1 MNMKKRDLYYERI
14 PTKLLR
20 EDIRLLGTFLGRVI
34 KDQEGD
40 KFFKLVEKLRL
51 ISKNSLFDKNKGKA
65 FLKTSN
71 EIKKLNSLQ
80 TFKVTRAFSHILNL
94 MNLAESLDAS
104 RKLNEYDNPYFKN
117 KNQNLFVEDI
127 IEALIKNKKISNNK
141 IYEQAKN
148 LNIGIVLTAHPTE
161 VKRRTLIQKY
171 ANLID
176 LLEQRHLYKKYPSK
190 ITEIDRK
197 LYSEIAIIW
206 KTDELKRS
214 KPSPL
219 DEAKWGLA
227 VIEDSLWDTVPRV
240 YKRLNDIF
248 RKNLKKDL
256 PRDFNPIQFGSWMGG
271 DRDGNPNVTAEITK
285 KVILYSRWQAAKLYE
300 KELTKLIQ
308 NLSMKECSPKIRKVT
323 GKTFEPY
330 RVYLRPIRDKIRS
343 THQLIEDHLT
353 KKIPLDKNKLLQD
366 KNEILKP
373 LREVRESLNLNK
385 GQHIGNADL
394 LDLIRRVRCFGVNL
408 AKLDI
413 RQESSR
419 HDKLLKEIFKKKYEI
434 NYSNLKENNK
444 INYLNNLIKQKKYFL
459 DKLKITDKENK
470 EVWNTFKQISKEPSQ
485 CLGAYVISMT
495 SKASDILSVYF
506 LQKQAN
512 TKHFL
517 RVVPLFETLDD
528 LRNAKDIMENLFKLS
543 WYKKLINNKQEI
555 MIGYSDSSKDA
566 GKLSASWHQYK
577 LQEELR
583 DIAKKYKIDLVF
595 FHGRGGSA
603 GRGGGPIQAT
613 LKSQPSNT
621 VNGKIRITDQG
632 EVIQQK
638 YGYKPLAEYNLCS
651 YIGAVM
657 DASLNPPPKS
667 KENWRD
673 LIEKMSEISTSA
685 YRKNLNQSEDFIR
698 YFKLV
703 TPHKSLGKLA
713 IGSRPT
719 KRKNIDNIQSLRA
732 IPWVFAWTQ
741 IRLMLP
747 GWLGTTEALRYGSI
761 KKFKNTLTDM
771 EKNWPFFI
779 STMDIL
785 DMVKSKV
792 DPEISVVYENN
803 LADDS
808 LKRIG
813 KKLRFQF
820 KTLVK
825 LHNKITPKEVIK
837 ERKEFRKALFVRN
850 NYTDML
856 NILQASIMNK
866 LNNKKN
872 NKLDINFL
880 NDALMTSI
888 AGISAAMKNTG

>member
-1 MNMKKRDLYYERI
+1 
-14 PTKLLR
+14 
-20 EDIRLLGTFLGRVI
+20 
-34 KDQEGD
+34 
-40 KFFKLVEKLRL
+40 
-51 ISKNSLFDKNKGKA
+51 
-65 FLKTSN
+65 
-71 EIKKLNSLQ
+71 
-80 TFKVTRAFSHILNL
+80 

-104 RKLNEYDNPYFKN
+104 RKLNEYENPYFKN
-117 KNQNLFVEDI
+117 KNQNIFIEDI
-127 IEALIKNKKISNNK
+127 IKNLFKNKNISNNK
-141 IYEQAKN
+141 IYEQASN

-176 LLEQRHLYKKYPSK
+176 LMEQRHLYKKYPSK
-190 ITEIDRK
+190 IIEIDRK
-197 LYSEIAIIW
+197 IYTEITVIW

-227 VIEDSLWDTVPRV
+227 VIEDSLWDTIPKV

-248 RKNLKKDL
+248 RKNLGKDL
-256 PRDFNPIQFGSWMGG
+256 PRGYNPIKFGSWMGG
-271 DRDGNPNVTAEITK
+271 DRDGNPNVTADVTK
-285 KVILYSRWQAAKLYE
+285 KVILFSRWQAAKLYE
-300 KELTKLIQ
+300 KEITKLIQ
-308 NLSMKECSPKIRKVT
+308 DLSMKECSTKIRKVT
-323 GKTFEPY
+323 GNSFEPY

-343 THQLIEDHLT
+343 THQLIEQHLNNN
-353 KKIPLDKNKLLQD
+353 KLLDEKKLLQD
-366 KNEILKP
+366 KNEILQP
-373 LREVRESLNLNK
+373 LREVRESLILNR
-385 GQHIGNADL
+385 GQHIANADL

-408 AKLDI
+408 ARLDI
-413 RQESSR
+413 RQESTR
-419 HDKLLKEIFKKKYEI
+419 HEKLVSDVLNKKY
-434 NYSNLKENNK
+434 K
-444 INYLNNLIKQKKYFL
+444 INFISLSENKKINLLNLLIKQKKYFL
-459 DKLKITDKENK
+459 DKINITNK
-470 EVWNTFKQISKEPSQ
+470 DNREVWNTFRQISNEPQQ
-485 CLGAYVISMT
+485 CMGAYVISMT

-506 LQKQAN
+506 LQKQAQ
-512 TKHFL
+512 TKNLL

-528 LRNAKDIMENLFKLS
+528 LKNAKDVMNNLFKLP
-543 WYKKLINNKQEI
+543 WYRKLINNKQEV

-566 GKLSASWHQYK
+566 GKLAASWHQYK

-583 DIAKKYKIDLVF
+583 NLARKYKIDLIF

-613 LKSQPSNT
+613 LKSQPANT

-667 KENWRD
+667 KKNWRD

-698 YFKLV
+698 YFKTV
-703 TPHKSLGKLA
+703 TPHKSLGKLS

-719 KRKNIDNIQSLRA
+719 KRKNVDNIQSLRA

-747 GWLGTTEALRYGSI
+747 AWLGTTEALRYGSI
-761 KKFKNTLTDM
+761 KKFSKTLTDM
-771 EKNWPFFI
+771 EKNWPYFI

-785 DMVKSKV
+785 DMVISKV
-792 DPEISVVYENN
+792 DPEISIIYENN
-803 LADDS
+803 LADNA

-820 KTLVK
+820 DALVK
-825 LHNKITPKEVIK
+825 LHNKITPKDVVK
-837 ERKEFRKALFVRN
+837 ERKEFRKALFIRN
-850 NYTDML
+850 NYTETL
-856 NILQASIMNK
+856 NILQANIMNK
-866 LNNKKN
+866 IKNKKY
-872 NKLDINFL
+872 KKIDKKFL
-880 NDALMTSI
+880 EDALMTSI

>member
-1 MNMKKRDLYYERI
+1 MKKRDLYYERI

-34 KDQEGD
+34 RDQEGLTFY
-40 KFFKLVEKLRL
+40 KIVERLRL
-51 ISKNSLFDKNKGKA
+51 LSKNTLLDKNKSKV
-65 FLKTSN
+65 FLKVSK
-71 EIKKLNSLQ
+71 EVKKLKPKDI
-80 TFKVTRAFSHILNL
+80 FRVTRSFSHILNL

-104 RKLNEYDNPYFKN
+104 RKLNEYENPYFKN
-117 KNQNLFVEDI
+117 KNQNIFIEDI
-127 IEALIKNKKISNNK
+127 IKNLFKNRNISNNK
-141 IYEQAKN
+141 IYKQATK
-148 LNIGIVLTAHPTE
+148 LDIGIVLTAHPTE

-171 ANLID
+171 ANLIE
-176 LLEQRHLYKKYPSK
+176 LMEQRHLYKKYPSK
-190 ITEIDRK
+190 ILEIDRK
-197 LYSEIAIIW
+197 IYTEITVIW

-227 VIEDSLWDTVPRV
+227 VIEDSLWDTIPKV

-248 RKNLKKDL
+248 RKNLGKDL
-256 PRDFNPIQFGSWMGG
+256 PRGYNPIQFGSWMGG
-271 DRDGNPNVTAEITK
+271 DRDGNPNVTAEVTK
-285 KVILYSRWQAAKLYE
+285 KVILFSRWQAAKLYE

-308 NLSMKECSPKIRKVT
+308 DLSMKECSPKIKKIT
-323 GKTFEPY
+323 GNSFEPY
-330 RVYLRPIRDKIRS
+330 RVYLRPIRDKIRL
-343 THQLIEDHLT
+343 TYQLIEKHLNNN
-353 KKIPLDKNKLLQD
+353 KSLNEKKLLKD

-373 LREVRESLNLNK
+373 LREVRESLNLNR
-385 GQHIGNADL
+385 GQHIANADL
-394 LDLIRRVRCFGVNL
+394 LDLIRRVRCFGINL
-408 AKLDI
+408 ARLDI

-419 HDKLLKEIFKKKYEI
+419 HQKLISDVLNKKY
-434 NYSNLKENNK
+434 K
-444 INYLNNLIKQKKYFL
+444 INFSSLSESKKINLLNLLIKQKKYFINN
-459 DKLKITDKENK
+459 LKIKHKDNK
-470 EVWNTFKQISKEPSQ
+470 EVWNTFKQISKEPEQ
-485 CLGAYVISMT
+485 CMGAYVISMT

-506 LQKQAN
+506 LQKQAE
-512 TKHFL
+512 TKNLL

-528 LRNAKDIMENLFKLS
+528 LKNAKSVMENIFKLS
-543 WYKKLINNKQEI
+543 WYRRLINHKQEV

-583 DIAKKYKIDLVF
+583 NLAKKYKIDLVF

-613 LKSQPSNT
+613 LKSQPANT

-667 KENWRD
+667 KKNWRE
-673 LIEKMSEISTSA
+673 LIEKMSEIATSA

-698 YFKLV
+698 YFKTV

-719 KRKNIDNIQSLRA
+719 KRKNVDNIQSLRA

-747 GWLGTTEALRYGSI
+747 AWLGTTEALRYGSI
-761 KKFKNTLTDM
+761 KKFSKTLTDM
-771 EKNWPFFI
+771 EKNWPYFV

-785 DMVKSKV
+785 DMVITKV
-792 DPEISVVYENN
+792 DPEISIIYENN
-803 LADDS
+803 LADS
-808 LKRIG
+808 ALKRIG

-820 KTLVK
+820 DALVK
-825 LHNKITPKEVIK
+825 LHNKITPKEVFK
-837 ERKEFRKALFVRN
+837 ERKEFRKALFIRN
-850 NYTDML
+850 NYTETL
-856 NILQASIMNK
+856 NILQATIMNK
-866 LNNKKN
+866 INNNKYK
-872 NKLDINFL
+872 KLDKKFID
-880 NDALMTSI
+880 DALMTSI

>member
-1 MNMKKRDLYYERI
+1 MKKRDLYYERI

-20 EDIRLLGTFLGRVI
+20 EDIRFLGTFLGKVI
-34 KDQEGD
+34 KDQEGEA
-40 KFFKLVEKLRL
+40 FFKIVERLRL
-51 ISKNSLFDKNKGKA
+51 LSKNTLLDKQKSKVFLKISK
-65 FLKTSN
+65 
-71 EIKKLNSLQ
+71 EIKKLPPEL
-80 TFKVTRAFSHILNL
+80 TFKITRAFLHILNL

-104 RKLNEYDNPYFKN
+104 RKLNEHNNPYFKN
-117 KNQNLFVEDI
+117 KNQNLFIEDI
-127 IEALIKNKKISNNK
+127 IEGLFKNKSISNSK

-148 LNIGIVLTAHPTE
+148 LDIGIVLTAHPTE

-171 ANLID
+171 ANLIN
-176 LLEQRHLYKKYPSK
+176 LMEQRHLYKKYPSK
-190 ITEIDRK
+190 VVEIDRK
-197 LYSEIAIIW
+197 LYTEITIIW

-219 DEAKWGLA
+219 DEARWGLA
-227 VIEDSLWDTVPRV
+227 VIEDSLWDTIPKV

-248 RKNLKKDL
+248 RKNLNKDL
-256 PRDFNPIQFGSWMGG
+256 PRGFNPIQFGSWMGG
-271 DRDGNPNVTAEITK
+271 DRDGNPNVTAQVTK
-285 KVILYSRWQAAKLYE
+285 KVILFSRWQAAKLYE

-308 NLSMKECSPKIRKVT
+308 DLSMKECSPKIKKIT

-343 THQLIEDHLT
+343 TYKIIENHLNNHE
-353 KKIPLDKNKLLQD
+353 PLKEDELLQD

-373 LREVRESLNLNK
+373 LRDIRESLNSNNS
-385 GQHIGNADL
+385 QHIANSDL
-394 LDLIRRVRCFGVNL
+394 LDLIRRVRCFGINL
-408 AKLDI
+408 ARLDI

-419 HDKLLKEIFKKKYEI
+419 HEQLLNEILKKKSKI
-434 NYSNLKENNK
+434 NYSNLNEQKK
-444 INYLNNLIKQKKYFL
+444 ISLLNNLIKQKKYFL
-459 DKLKITDKENK
+459 DKLNIINKENK
-470 EVWNTFKQISKEPSQ
+470 EVWDTFKQISKEPAQ

-506 LQKQAN
+506 LQKQAQ
-512 TKHFL
+512 TKELL

-528 LRNAKDIMENLFKLS
+528 LKNAKDVMENLFKLS
-543 WYKKLINNKQEI
+543 WYRKLIKNQQEV

-583 DIAKKYKIDLVF
+583 DLAKKYKIDLVF

-657 DASLNPPPKS
+657 DASLNPPPRS
-667 KENWRD
+667 KKNWRN

-698 YFKLV
+698 YFKTV

-719 KRKNIDNIQSLRA
+719 KRKNVDNIQSLRA

-747 GWLGTTEALRYGSI
+747 AWLGTTEALRYGSI
-761 KKFKNTLTDM
+761 KKYSKTLTDM
-771 EKNWPFFI
+771 EKNWPYFV

-785 DMVKSKV
+785 DMVISKV
-792 DPEISVVYENN
+792 DPEISIIYENN
-803 LADDS
+803 LADDA

-820 KTLVK
+820 DALVK

-837 ERKEFRKALFVRN
+837 ERKEFRKALFIRN
-850 NYTDML
+850 NYTEML
-856 NILQASIMNK
+856 NILQANIMNK
-866 LNNKKN
+866 INNRKYKKQD
-872 NKLDINFL
+872 KKFL

>member
-1 MNMKKRDLYYERI
+1 MKKRDLYYERI

-34 KDQEGD
+34 RDQEGLAFY
-40 KFFKLVEKLRL
+40 KIVERLRL
-51 ISKNSLFDKNKGKA
+51 LSKNTLLDKNKSKV
-65 FLKTSN
+65 FLKVSK
-71 EIKKLNSLQ
+71 EVKKLKPKDI
-80 TFKVTRAFSHILNL
+80 FRVTRSFSHILNL

-104 RKLNEYDNPYFKN
+104 RKLNEYENPYFKN
-117 KNQNLFVEDI
+117 KNQNIFIEDI
-127 IEALIKNKKISNNK
+127 IKNLFKNRNISNNK
-141 IYEQAKN
+141 IYKQATK
-148 LNIGIVLTAHPTE
+148 LDIGIVLTAHPTE

-171 ANLID
+171 ANLIE
-176 LLEQRHLYKKYPSK
+176 LMEQRHLYKKYPSK
-190 ITEIDRK
+190 ILEIDRK
-197 LYSEIAIIW
+197 IYTEITVIW

-227 VIEDSLWDTVPRV
+227 VIEDSLWDTIPKV

-248 RKNLKKDL
+248 RKNLGKDL
-256 PRDFNPIQFGSWMGG
+256 PRGYNPIQFGSWMGG
-271 DRDGNPNVTAEITK
+271 DRDGNPNVTADITK
-285 KVILYSRWQAAKLYE
+285 KVILFSRWQAAKLYE

-308 NLSMKECSPKIRKVT
+308 DLSMKECSPKIKKIA
-323 GKTFEPY
+323 GNSFEPY
-330 RVYLRPIRDKIRS
+330 RVYLRPIRDKIRL
-343 THQLIEDHLT
+343 TYQLIEKHLNNN
-353 KKIPLDKNKLLQD
+353 KSLNEKKLLKD

-373 LREVRESLNLNK
+373 LREVRESLNLNR
-385 GQHIGNADL
+385 GQHIANADL
-394 LDLIRRVRCFGVNL
+394 LDLIRRVRCFGINL
-408 AKLDI
+408 ARLDI

-419 HDKLLKEIFKKKYEI
+419 HQKLISDVLNKKY
-434 NYSNLKENNK
+434 K
-444 INYLNNLIKQKKYFL
+444 INFSSLSESKKINLLNSLIKQKKYFINN
-459 DKLKITDKENK
+459 LKIKHKDNK
-470 EVWNTFKQISKEPSQ
+470 EVWNTFKQISKEPEQ
-485 CLGAYVISMT
+485 CMGAYVISMT

-506 LQKQAN
+506 LQKQAE
-512 TKHFL
+512 TKNLL

-528 LRNAKDIMENLFKLS
+528 LKNAKSVMENIFKLS
-543 WYKKLINNKQEI
+543 WYRRLINHKQEV

-583 DIAKKYKIDLVF
+583 NLAKKYKIDLVF

-613 LKSQPSNT
+613 LKSQPANT

-667 KENWRD
+667 KKNWRE
-673 LIEKMSEISTSA
+673 LIEKMSEIATSA

-698 YFKLV
+698 YFKTV

-719 KRKNIDNIQSLRA
+719 KRKNVDNIQSLRA

-747 GWLGTTEALRYGSI
+747 AWLGTTEALRYGSI
-761 KKFKNTLTDM
+761 KKFSKTLTDM
-771 EKNWPFFI
+771 EKNWPYFV

-785 DMVKSKV
+785 DMVITKV
-792 DPEISVVYENN
+792 DPEISIIYENN
-803 LADDS
+803 LADS
-808 LKRIG
+808 ALKRIG

-820 KTLVK
+820 DALVK
-825 LHNKITPKEVIK
+825 LHNKITPKEIFK
-837 ERKEFRKALFVRN
+837 ERKEFRKALFIRN
-850 NYTDML
+850 NYTETL
-856 NILQASIMNK
+856 NILQATIMNK
-866 LNNKKN
+866 INNNKYK
-872 NKLDINFL
+872 KLDKKFID
-880 NDALMTSI
+880 DALMTSI

>member
-1 MNMKKRDLYYERI
+1 MKKRDLYYERI

-34 KDQEGD
+34 RDQEGLTFY
-40 KFFKLVEKLRL
+40 KIVERLRL
-51 ISKNSLFDKNKGKA
+51 LSKNTLLDKNKSKV
-65 FLKTSN
+65 FLKVSK
-71 EIKKLNSLQ
+71 EVKKLKPKDIFRL
-80 TFKVTRAFSHILNL
+80 TRSFSHILNL

-104 RKLNEYDNPYFKN
+104 RKLNEYENPYFKN
-117 KNQNLFVEDI
+117 KNQNIFIEDI
-127 IEALIKNKKISNNK
+127 IKNLFKNRNISNNK
-141 IYEQAKN
+141 IYKQATK
-148 LNIGIVLTAHPTE
+148 LDIGIVLTAHPTE

-171 ANLID
+171 ANLIE
-176 LLEQRHLYKKYPSK
+176 LMEQRHLYKKYPSK
-190 ITEIDRK
+190 ILEIDRK
-197 LYSEIAIIW
+197 IYTEITVIW

-227 VIEDSLWDTVPRV
+227 VIEDSLWDTIPKV

-248 RKNLKKDL
+248 RKNLGKDL
-256 PRDFNPIQFGSWMGG
+256 PRGYNPIQFGSWMGG
-271 DRDGNPNVTAEITK
+271 DRDGNPNVTAEVTK
-285 KVILYSRWQAAKLYE
+285 KVILFSRWQAAKLYE

-308 NLSMKECSPKIRKVT
+308 DLSMKECSPKIKKIA
-323 GKTFEPY
+323 GNSFEPY
-330 RVYLRPIRDKIRS
+330 RVYLRPIRDKIRL
-343 THQLIEDHLT
+343 TYQLIEKHLNNN
-353 KKIPLDKNKLLQD
+353 KSLNEKKLLKD

-373 LREVRESLNLNK
+373 LREVRESLNLNR
-385 GQHIGNADL
+385 GQHIANADL
-394 LDLIRRVRCFGVNL
+394 LDLIRRVRCFGINL
-408 AKLDI
+408 ARLDI

-419 HDKLLKEIFKKKYEI
+419 HQKLISDVLNKKY
-434 NYSNLKENNK
+434 K
-444 INYLNNLIKQKKYFL
+444 INFSSLSESKKINLLNSLIKQKKYFINN
-459 DKLKITDKENK
+459 LKIKHKDNK
-470 EVWNTFKQISKEPSQ
+470 EVWNTFKQISKEPEQ
-485 CLGAYVISMT
+485 CMGAYVISMT

-506 LQKQAN
+506 LQKQAE
-512 TKHFL
+512 TKNLL

-528 LRNAKDIMENLFKLS
+528 LKNAKSVMENIFKLS
-543 WYKKLINNKQEI
+543 WYRRLINHKQEV

-583 DIAKKYKIDLVF
+583 NLAKKYKIDLVF

-613 LKSQPSNT
+613 LKSQPANT

-667 KENWRD
+667 KKNWRE
-673 LIEKMSEISTSA
+673 LIEKMSEIATSA

-698 YFKLV
+698 YFKTV

-713 IGSRPT
+713 IGSRPS
-719 KRKNIDNIQSLRA
+719 KRKNVDNIQSLRA

-747 GWLGTTEALRYGSI
+747 AWLGTTEALRYGSI
-761 KKFKNTLTDM
+761 KKFSKTLTDM
-771 EKNWPFFI
+771 EKNWPYFV

-785 DMVKSKV
+785 DMVITKV
-792 DPEISVVYENN
+792 DPEISIIYENN
-803 LADDS
+803 LADS
-808 LKRIG
+808 ALKRIG

-820 KTLVK
+820 DALVK
-825 LHNKITPKEVIK
+825 LHNKITPKEVFK
-837 ERKEFRKALFVRN
+837 ERKEFRKALFIRN
-850 NYTDML
+850 NYTETL
-856 NILQASIMNK
+856 NILQATIMNK
-866 LNNKKN
+866 INNNKYK
-872 NKLDINFL
+872 KLDKKFID
-880 NDALMTSI
+880 DALMTSI

>member
-1 MNMKKRDLYYERI
+1 MKKRDLYYERI

-34 KDQEGD
+34 RDQEGLTFY
-40 KFFKLVEKLRL
+40 KIVERLRL
-51 ISKNSLFDKNKGKA
+51 LSKNTLLDKNKSKV
-65 FLKTSN
+65 FLKVSK
-71 EIKKLNSLQ
+71 EVKKLKPKDI
-80 TFKVTRAFSHILNL
+80 FRVTRSFSHILNL

-104 RKLNEYDNPYFKN
+104 RKLNEYENPYFKN
-117 KNQNLFVEDI
+117 KNQNIFIEDI
-127 IEALIKNKKISNNK
+127 IKNLFKNRNISNNK
-141 IYEQAKN
+141 IYKQATK
-148 LNIGIVLTAHPTE
+148 LDIGIVLTAHPTE

-171 ANLID
+171 ANLIE
-176 LLEQRHLYKKYPSK
+176 LMEQRHLYKKYPSK
-190 ITEIDRK
+190 ILEIDRK
-197 LYSEIAIIW
+197 IYTEITVIW

-227 VIEDSLWDTVPRV
+227 VIEDSLWDTIPKV

-248 RKNLKKDL
+248 RKNLGKDL
-256 PRDFNPIQFGSWMGG
+256 PRGYNPIQFGSWMGG
-271 DRDGNPNVTAEITK
+271 DRDGNPNVTADVTK
-285 KVILYSRWQAAKLYE
+285 KVILFSRWQAAKLYE

-308 NLSMKECSPKIRKVT
+308 DLSMKECSPKIKKIA
-323 GKTFEPY
+323 GNSFEPY
-330 RVYLRPIRDKIRS
+330 RVYLRPIRDKIRL
-343 THQLIEDHLT
+343 TYQLIEKHLNNN
-353 KKIPLDKNKLLQD
+353 KSLNEKKLLKD

-373 LREVRESLNLNK
+373 LREVRESLNLNR
-385 GQHIGNADL
+385 GQHIANADL
-394 LDLIRRVRCFGVNL
+394 LDLIRRVRCFGINL
-408 AKLDI
+408 ARLDI

-419 HDKLLKEIFKKKYEI
+419 HQKLIADVLNKKY
-434 NYSNLKENNK
+434 K
-444 INYLNNLIKQKKYFL
+444 INFSSLSESKKINLLNLLIKQKKYFINN
-459 DKLKITDKENK
+459 LKIKHKDNK
-470 EVWNTFKQISKEPSQ
+470 EVWNTFKQISKEPEQ
-485 CLGAYVISMT
+485 CMGAYVISMT

-506 LQKQAN
+506 LQKQAE
-512 TKHFL
+512 TKNLL

-528 LRNAKDIMENLFKLS
+528 LKNAKSVMENIFKLS
-543 WYKKLINNKQEI
+543 WYRRLINHKQEV

-583 DIAKKYKIDLVF
+583 NLAKKYKIDLVF

-613 LKSQPSNT
+613 LKSQPANT

-667 KENWRD
+667 KKNWRE
-673 LIEKMSEISTSA
+673 LIEKMSEIATSS

-698 YFKLV
+698 YFKTV

-713 IGSRPT
+713 IGSRPS
-719 KRKNIDNIQSLRA
+719 KRKNVDNIQSLRA

-747 GWLGTTEALRYGSI
+747 AWLGTTEALRYGSI
-761 KKFKNTLTDM
+761 KKFSKTLTDM
-771 EKNWPFFI
+771 EKNWPYFV

-785 DMVKSKV
+785 DMVITKV
-792 DPEISVVYENN
+792 DPEISIIYENN
-803 LADDS
+803 LADS
-808 LKRIG
+808 ALKRIG

-820 KTLVK
+820 DALVK
-825 LHNKITPKEVIK
+825 LHNKITPKEVFK
-837 ERKEFRKALFVRN
+837 ERKEFRKALFIRN
-850 NYTDML
+850 NYTETL
-856 NILQASIMNK
+856 NILQATIMNK
-866 LNNKKN
+866 INNNKYK
-872 NKLDINFL
+872 KLDKKFL
-880 NDALMTSI
+880 DDALMTSI

>member
-1 MNMKKRDLYYERI
+1 MKKRDLYYERI

-34 KDQEGD
+34 RDQEGLTFY
-40 KFFKLVEKLRL
+40 KIVERLRL
-51 ISKNSLFDKNKGKA
+51 LSKNTLLDKNKSKV
-65 FLKTSN
+65 FLKVSK
-71 EIKKLNSLQ
+71 EVKKLKPKDI
-80 TFKVTRAFSHILNL
+80 FRVTRSFSHILNL

-104 RKLNEYDNPYFKN
+104 RKLNEYENPYFKN
-117 KNQNLFVEDI
+117 KNQNIFIEDI
-127 IEALIKNKKISNNK
+127 IKNLFKDRNISNKKI
-141 IYEQAKN
+141 YEKATK
-148 LNIGIVLTAHPTE
+148 LDIGIVLTAHPTE

-171 ANLID
+171 ANLIE
-176 LLEQRHLYKKYPSK
+176 LMEQRHLYKKYPSK
-190 ITEIDRK
+190 ILEIDRK
-197 LYSEIAIIW
+197 IYTEITVIW

-227 VIEDSLWDTVPRV
+227 VIEDSLWDTIPKV

-248 RKNLKKDL
+248 RKNLGKDL
-256 PRDFNPIQFGSWMGG
+256 PRGYSPIQFGSWMGG
-271 DRDGNPNVTAEITK
+271 DRDGNPNVTADITK
-285 KVILYSRWQAAKLYE
+285 KVILFSRWQAAKLYE

-308 NLSMKECSPKIRKVT
+308 DLSMKECSPKIKKIT
-323 GKTFEPY
+323 GNSFEPY
-330 RVYLRPIRDKIRS
+330 RVYLRPIRDKIRL
-343 THQLIEDHLT
+343 TYQLIEKHLNNN
-353 KKIPLDKNKLLQD
+353 KSLNEKKLLTD

-373 LREVRESLNLNK
+373 LREVRESLNLNR
-385 GQHIGNADL
+385 GQHIANADL
-394 LDLIRRVRCFGVNL
+394 LDLIRRVRCFGINL
-408 AKLDI
+408 ARLDI
-413 RQESSR
+413 RQESTR
-419 HDKLLKEIFKKKYEI
+419 HQKLIADVLDKKY
-434 NYSNLKENNK
+434 K
-444 INYLNNLIKQKKYFL
+444 INFSSLSESKKINLLNLLIKQKKFFI
-459 DKLKITDKENK
+459 DNLKIKHKDNK
-470 EVWNTFKQISKEPSQ
+470 EVWNTFKQISKEPEQ
-485 CLGAYVISMT
+485 CMGAYVISMT

-506 LQKQAN
+506 LQKQAE
-512 TKHFL
+512 TKNLL

-528 LRNAKDIMENLFKLS
+528 LKNAKSVMENIFKLS
-543 WYKKLINNKQEI
+543 WYRKLINHKQEV

-583 DIAKKYKIDLVF
+583 NLAKKYKIDLVF

-613 LKSQPSNT
+613 LKSQPANT

-667 KENWRD
+667 KKNWRE
-673 LIEKMSEISTSA
+673 LIEKMSEIATSA

-698 YFKLV
+698 YFKTV

-719 KRKNIDNIQSLRA
+719 KRKNVDNIQSLRA

-747 GWLGTTEALRYGSI
+747 AWLGTTEALRYGSI
-761 KKFKNTLTDM
+761 KKFSKTLTDM
-771 EKNWPFFI
+771 EKNWPYFV

-785 DMVKSKV
+785 DMVITKV
-792 DPEISVVYENN
+792 DPEISIIYENN
-803 LADDS
+803 LADS
-808 LKRIG
+808 ALKRIG

-820 KTLVK
+820 DALVK
-825 LHNKITPKEVIK
+825 LHNKITPKEVFK
-837 ERKEFRKALFVRN
+837 ERKEFRKALFIRN
-850 NYTDML
+850 NYTETL
-856 NILQASIMNK
+856 NILQANIMNK
-866 LNNKKN
+866 INNNKYK
-872 NKLDINFL
+872 KLDKKFL
-880 NDALMTSI
+880 DDALMTSI

>member
-1 MNMKKRDLYYERI
+1 MKKRDLYYERI

-20 EDIRLLGTFLGRVI
+20 EDIRFLGTFLGKVI
-34 KDQEGD
+34 KDQEGEA
-40 KFFKLVEKLRL
+40 FFKIVERLRL
-51 ISKNSLFDKNKGKA
+51 LSKNTLLDKQKSKVFLKISK
-65 FLKTSN
+65 
-71 EIKKLNSLQ
+71 EIKKLPPEL
-80 TFKVTRAFSHILNL
+80 TFKITRAFLHILNL

-104 RKLNEYDNPYFKN
+104 RKLNEHNNPYFKN
-117 KNQNLFVEDI
+117 KNQNLFIEDI
-127 IEALIKNKKISNNK
+127 IEGLFKNKSISNSK

-171 ANLID
+171 ANLIN
-176 LLEQRHLYKKYPSK
+176 LMEQRHLYKKYPSK
-190 ITEIDRK
+190 VVEIDRK
-197 LYSEIAIIW
+197 LYTEITIIW

-219 DEAKWGLA
+219 DEARWGLA
-227 VIEDSLWDTVPRV
+227 VIEDSLWDTIPKV

-248 RKNLKKDL
+248 RKNLNKDL
-256 PRDFNPIQFGSWMGG
+256 PRGFNPIQFGSWMGG
-271 DRDGNPNVTAEITK
+271 DRDGNPNVTAQVTK
-285 KVILYSRWQAAKLYE
+285 KVILFSRWQAAKLYE

-308 NLSMKECSPKIRKVT
+308 DLSMKECSPKIKKIT

-343 THQLIEDHLT
+343 TYKIIENHLNNHE
-353 KKIPLDKNKLLQD
+353 PLKEDELLQD

-373 LREVRESLNLNK
+373 LRDIRESLNSNNS
-385 GQHIGNADL
+385 QHIANSDL
-394 LDLIRRVRCFGVNL
+394 LDLIRRVRCFGINL
-408 AKLDI
+408 ARLDI

-419 HDKLLKEIFKKKYEI
+419 HEQLLNEILKKKSKI
-434 NYSNLKENNK
+434 NYSNLNEQKK
-444 INYLNNLIKQKKYFL
+444 ISLLNNLIKQKKYFL
-459 DKLKITDKENK
+459 DKLNIINKENK
-470 EVWNTFKQISKEPSQ
+470 EVWDTFKQISNEPAQ

-495 SKASDILSVYF
+495 SKASDILTVYF
-506 LQKQAN
+506 LQKQAQ
-512 TKHFL
+512 TKELL

-528 LRNAKDIMENLFKLS
+528 LKNAKDVMENLFKLS
-543 WYKKLINNKQEI
+543 WYRKLIKNQQEV

-583 DIAKKYKIDLVF
+583 DLAKKYKIDLVF

-657 DASLNPPPKS
+657 DASLNPPPRS
-667 KENWRD
+667 KKNWRN

-698 YFKLV
+698 YFKTV

-719 KRKNIDNIQSLRA
+719 KRKNVDNIQSLRA

-747 GWLGTTEALRYGSI
+747 AWLGTTEALRYGSI
-761 KKFKNTLTDM
+761 KKYSKTLTDM
-771 EKNWPFFI
+771 EKNWPYFV

-785 DMVKSKV
+785 DMVISKV
-792 DPEISVVYENN
+792 DPEISIIYENN
-803 LADDS
+803 LADDA

-820 KTLVK
+820 DALVK

-837 ERKEFRKALFVRN
+837 ERKEFRKALFIRN
-850 NYTDML
+850 NYTEML
-856 NILQASIMNK
+856 NILQANIMNK
-866 LNNKKN
+866 INNRKYKKQD
-872 NKLDINFL
+872 KKFL

>member
-1 MNMKKRDLYYERI
+1 MKKRDLYYERI

-34 KDQEGD
+34 RDQEGLTFY
-40 KFFKLVEKLRL
+40 KIVERLRL
-51 ISKNSLFDKNKGKA
+51 LSKNTLLDKNKSKV
-65 FLKTSN
+65 FLKVSK
-71 EIKKLNSLQ
+71 EVKKLKPKDI
-80 TFKVTRAFSHILNL
+80 FRVTRSFSHILNL

-104 RKLNEYDNPYFKN
+104 RKLNEYENPYFKN
-117 KNQNLFVEDI
+117 KNQNIFIEDI
-127 IEALIKNKKISNNK
+127 IKNLFKNRNISNNK
-141 IYEQAKN
+141 IYKQATK
-148 LNIGIVLTAHPTE
+148 LDIGIVLTAHPTE

-171 ANLID
+171 ANLIE
-176 LLEQRHLYKKYPSK
+176 LMEQRHLYKKYPSK
-190 ITEIDRK
+190 ILEIDRK
-197 LYSEIAIIW
+197 IYTEITVIW

-227 VIEDSLWDTVPRV
+227 VIEDSLWDTIPKV

-248 RKNLKKDL
+248 RKNLGKDL
-256 PRDFNPIQFGSWMGG
+256 PRGYNPIQFGSWMGG
-271 DRDGNPNVTAEITK
+271 DRDGNPNVTADVTK
-285 KVILYSRWQAAKLYE
+285 KVILFSRWQAAKLYE

-308 NLSMKECSPKIRKVT
+308 DLSMKECSPRIKKIA
-323 GKTFEPY
+323 GNSFEPY
-330 RVYLRPIRDKIRS
+330 RVYLRPIRDKIRL
-343 THQLIEDHLT
+343 TYQLIEKHLNNN
-353 KKIPLDKNKLLQD
+353 KSLNEKKLLTD

-373 LREVRESLNLNK
+373 LREVRESLNLNR
-385 GQHIGNADL
+385 GQHIANADL
-394 LDLIRRVRCFGVNL
+394 LDLIRRVRCFGINL
-408 AKLDI
+408 ARLDI

-419 HDKLLKEIFKKKYEI
+419 HQKLIADVLNKKY
-434 NYSNLKENNK
+434 K
-444 INYLNNLIKQKKYFL
+444 INFSSLSESKKINLLNLLIKQKKYFINN
-459 DKLKITDKENK
+459 LKIKHKDNK
-470 EVWNTFKQISKEPSQ
+470 EVWNTFKQISKEPDQ
-485 CLGAYVISMT
+485 CMGAYVISMT

-506 LQKQAN
+506 LQKQAE
-512 TKHFL
+512 TKNLL

-528 LRNAKDIMENLFKLS
+528 LKNAKSVMENIFKLS
-543 WYKKLINNKQEI
+543 WYRRLINHKQEV

-583 DIAKKYKIDLVF
+583 NLAKKYKIDLVF

-613 LKSQPSNT
+613 LKSQPANT

-667 KENWRD
+667 KKNWRV
-673 LIEKMSEISTSA
+673 LIEKMSEIATSS

-698 YFKLV
+698 YFKTV

-713 IGSRPT
+713 IGSRPA
-719 KRKNIDNIQSLRA
+719 KRKNVDNIQSLRA

-747 GWLGTTEALRYGSI
+747 AWLGTTEALRYGSI
-761 KKFKNTLTDM
+761 KKFSKTLTDM
-771 EKNWPFFI
+771 EKNWPYFV

-785 DMVKSKV
+785 DMVITKV
-792 DPEISVVYENN
+792 DPEISIIYENN
-803 LADDS
+803 LADS
-808 LKRIG
+808 ALKRIG

-820 KTLVK
+820 DALVK
-825 LHNKITPKEVIK
+825 LHNKITPKEVFK
-837 ERKEFRKALFVRN
+837 ERKEFRKALFIRN
-850 NYTDML
+850 NYTETL
-856 NILQASIMNK
+856 NILQATIMNK
-866 LNNKKN
+866 INNNKYK
-872 NKLDINFL
+872 KLDKKFID
-880 NDALMTSI
+880 DALMTSI

>member
-1 MNMKKRDLYYERI
+1 MKKRDLYYERI

-20 EDIRLLGTFLGRVI
+20 EDIRFLGTFLGKVI
-34 KDQEGD
+34 KDQEGEA
-40 KFFKLVEKLRL
+40 FFKIVERLRL
-51 ISKNSLFDKNKGKA
+51 LSKNTLLDKQKSKVFLKISK
-65 FLKTSN
+65 
-71 EIKKLNSLQ
+71 EIKKLPPEL
-80 TFKVTRAFSHILNL
+80 TFKITRAFLHILNL

-104 RKLNEYDNPYFKN
+104 RKLNEHNNPYFKN
-117 KNQNLFVEDI
+117 KNQNLFIEDI
-127 IEALIKNKKISNNK
+127 IEGLFKNKSISNSK

-148 LNIGIVLTAHPTE
+148 LDIGIVLTAHPTE

-176 LLEQRHLYKKYPSK
+176 LMEQRHLYKKYPSK
-190 ITEIDRK
+190 VVEIDRK
-197 LYSEIAIIW
+197 LYTEITIIW

-219 DEAKWGLA
+219 DEARWGLA
-227 VIEDSLWDTVPRV
+227 VIEDSLWDTIPKV

-248 RKNLKKDL
+248 RKNLNKDL
-256 PRDFNPIQFGSWMGG
+256 PRGFNPIQFGSWMGG
-271 DRDGNPNVTAEITK
+271 DRDGNPNVTAQVTK
-285 KVILYSRWQAAKLYE
+285 KVILFSRWQAAKLYE

-308 NLSMKECSPKIRKVT
+308 DLSMKECSPKIKKIT

-343 THQLIEDHLT
+343 TYKIIENHLNNHE
-353 KKIPLDKNKLLQD
+353 PLKEDELLQD

-373 LREVRESLNLNK
+373 LRDIRESLNSNNS
-385 GQHIGNADL
+385 QHIANSDL
-394 LDLIRRVRCFGVNL
+394 LDLIRRVRCFGINL
-408 AKLDI
+408 ARLDI

-419 HDKLLKEIFKKKYEI
+419 HEQLLNEILKKKSKI
-434 NYSNLKENNK
+434 NYSNLNEQKK
-444 INYLNNLIKQKKYFL
+444 ISLLNNLIKQKKYFL
-459 DKLKITDKENK
+459 DKLNIINKENK
-470 EVWNTFKQISKEPSQ
+470 EVWDTFKQISKVPAQ

-495 SKASDILSVYF
+495 SKASDILAVYF
-506 LQKQAN
+506 LQKQAQ
-512 TKHFL
+512 TKELL

-528 LRNAKDIMENLFKLS
+528 LKNAKDVMENLFKLS
-543 WYKKLINNKQEI
+543 WYRKLIKNQQEV

-583 DIAKKYKIDLVF
+583 DLAKKYKIDLVF

-657 DASLNPPPKS
+657 DASLNPPPRS
-667 KENWRD
+667 KKNWRN

-698 YFKLV
+698 YFKTV

-719 KRKNIDNIQSLRA
+719 KRKNVDNIQSLRA

-747 GWLGTTEALRYGSI
+747 AWLGTTEALRYGSI
-761 KKFKNTLTDM
+761 KKYSKTLNDM
-771 EKNWPFFI
+771 EKNWPYFV

-785 DMVKSKV
+785 DMVISKV
-792 DPEISVVYENN
+792 DPEISIIYENN
-803 LADDS
+803 LADDA

-820 KTLVK
+820 DALVK

-837 ERKEFRKALFVRN
+837 ERKEFRKALFIRN
-850 NYTDML
+850 NYTEML
-856 NILQASIMNK
+856 NILQANIMNK
-866 LNNKKN
+866 INNRKYKKQD
-872 NKLDINFL
+872 KKFL

>member
-1 MNMKKRDLYYERI
+1 MKKRDLYYERI

-34 KDQEGD
+34 RDQEGLTFY
-40 KFFKLVEKLRL
+40 KIVERLRL
-51 ISKNSLFDKNKGKA
+51 LSKNTLLDKNKSKV
-65 FLKTSN
+65 FLKVSK
-71 EIKKLNSLQ
+71 EVKKLKPKDI
-80 TFKVTRAFSHILNL
+80 FRVTRSFSHILNL

-104 RKLNEYDNPYFKN
+104 RKLNEYENPYFKN
-117 KNQNLFVEDI
+117 KNQNIFIEDI
-127 IEALIKNKKISNNK
+127 IKNLFKDRNISNKK
-141 IYEQAKN
+141 IYEQATK
-148 LNIGIVLTAHPTE
+148 LDIGIVLTAHPTE

-171 ANLID
+171 ANLIE
-176 LLEQRHLYKKYPSK
+176 LMEQRHLYKKYPSK
-190 ITEIDRK
+190 ILEIDRK
-197 LYSEIAIIW
+197 IYTEITVIW

-227 VIEDSLWDTVPRV
+227 VIEDSLWDTIPKV

-248 RKNLKKDL
+248 RKNLGKDL
-256 PRDFNPIQFGSWMGG
+256 PRGYNPIQFGSWMGG
-271 DRDGNPNVTAEITK
+271 DRDGNPNVTADVTK
-285 KVILYSRWQAAKLYE
+285 KVILFSRWQAAKLYE

-308 NLSMKECSPKIRKVT
+308 DLSMKECSPKIKKIT
-323 GKTFEPY
+323 GNSFEPY
-330 RVYLRPIRDKIRS
+330 RVYLRPIRDKIRL
-343 THQLIEDHLT
+343 TYQLIEKHLNNN
-353 KKIPLDKNKLLQD
+353 KSLNEKKLLKD

-373 LREVRESLNLNK
+373 LREVRESLNLNR
-385 GQHIGNADL
+385 GQHIANADL
-394 LDLIRRVRCFGVNL
+394 LDLIRRVRCFGINL
-408 AKLDI
+408 ARLDI
-413 RQESSR
+413 RQESTR
-419 HDKLLKEIFKKKYEI
+419 HQKLIADVLDKKY
-434 NYSNLKENNK
+434 K
-444 INYLNNLIKQKKYFL
+444 INFSSLSESKKINLLNLLIKQKKYFINN
-459 DKLKITDKENK
+459 LKIKHKDNK
-470 EVWNTFKQISKEPSQ
+470 EVWNTFKQISKEPEQ
-485 CLGAYVISMT
+485 CMGAYVISMT

-506 LQKQAN
+506 LQKQAE
-512 TKHFL
+512 TKNLL

-528 LRNAKDIMENLFKLS
+528 LKNAKSVMENIFKLS
-543 WYKKLINNKQEI
+543 WYRRLINHKQEV

-583 DIAKKYKIDLVF
+583 NLAKKYKIDLVF

-613 LKSQPSNT
+613 LKSQPANT

-667 KENWRD
+667 KKNWRE
-673 LIEKMSEISTSA
+673 LIEKMSEIATSA

-698 YFKLV
+698 YFKTV

-719 KRKNIDNIQSLRA
+719 KRKNVDNIQSLRA

-747 GWLGTTEALRYGSI
+747 AWLGTTEALRYGSI
-761 KKFKNTLTDM
+761 KKFSKTLTDM
-771 EKNWPFFI
+771 EKNWPYFV

-785 DMVKSKV
+785 DMVITKV
-792 DPEISVVYENN
+792 DPEISIIYENN
-803 LADDS
+803 LADS
-808 LKRIG
+808 ALKRIG

-820 KTLVK
+820 DALVK
-825 LHNKITPKEVIK
+825 LHNKITPKEVFK
-837 ERKEFRKALFVRN
+837 ERKEFRKALFIRN
-850 NYTDML
+850 NYTETL
-856 NILQASIMNK
+856 NILQANIMNK
-866 LNNKKN
+866 INNNKYK
-872 NKLDINFL
+872 KLDKKFL
-880 NDALMTSI
+880 DDALMTSI

>member
-1 MNMKKRDLYYERI
+1 MKKRDLYYERI

-34 KDQEGD
+34 KDQEGIAFY
-40 KFFKLVEKLRL
+40 KIVERLRL
-51 ISKNSLFDKNKGKA
+51 LSKNTLLDKNKSKI
-65 FLKTSN
+65 FSKISK
-71 EIKKLNSLQ
+71 EIKKLPPKQ
-80 TFKVTRAFSHILNL
+80 TFKITRAFSHILNL

-104 RKLNEYDNPYFKN
+104 RKLNEYDNPFFKDKKQNIFIEDIINGLFKN
-117 KNQNLFVEDI
+117 KS
-127 IEALIKNKKISNNK
+127 ISNNK

-148 LNIGIVLTAHPTE
+148 LDIGIVLTAHPTE

-176 LLEQRHLYKKYPSK
+176 LMEQRHLYKKYPSK
-190 ITEIDRK
+190 IIEIDRK
-197 LYSEIAIIW
+197 LYTEITIIW
-206 KTDELKRS
+206 KTDELKRT

-219 DEAKWGLA
+219 DEARWGLA
-227 VIEDSLWDTVPRV
+227 IIEDSLWDTIPRV

-248 RKNLKKDL
+248 RKNLNKDL
-256 PRDFNPIQFGSWMGG
+256 PRNFNPIQFGSWMGG
-271 DRDGNPNVTAEITK
+271 DRDGNPNVTAEVTK
-285 KVILYSRWQAAKLYE
+285 KVILFSRWQAAKLYE

-308 NLSMKECSPKIRKVT
+308 DLSMEECSQKIRRIV

-330 RVYLRPIRDKIRS
+330 RVYLRPIRDKIRN
-343 THQLIEDHLT
+343 THQLIERHLN
-353 KKIPLDKNKLLQD
+353 KNVPLDENKLLQD
-366 KNEILKP
+366 KNEILEP
-373 LREVRESLNLNK
+373 LRDIRESLNLYK
-385 GQHIGNADL
+385 GQHIANSDL
-394 LDLIRRVRCFGVNL
+394 LDLIRRIRCFGINL

-419 HDKLLKEIFKKKYEI
+419 HEKLINEVIKKKYKTEYI
-434 NYSNLKENNK
+434 KISESKK
-444 INYLNNLIKQKKYFL
+444 INLLNSLIKQKKYFL
-459 DKLKITDKENK
+459 DKIDIRDKENK
-470 EVWNTFKQISKEPSQ
+470 EVWNTFKQISKEPAQ

-506 LQKQAN
+506 LQKQAQ
-512 TKHFL
+512 TKNLL

-528 LRNAKDIMENLFKLS
+528 LKNAKVVMENLFKLS
-543 WYKKLINNKQEI
+543 WYRKLINHQQEV

-583 DIAKKYKIDLVF
+583 NLAKKYKIDLVF

-657 DASLNPPPKS
+657 DASLNPPPRS
-667 KENWRD
+667 KKNWRD

-698 YFKLV
+698 YFKTV

-719 KRKNIDNIQSLRA
+719 KRKNVDNIQSLRA

-747 GWLGTTEALRYGSI
+747 AWLGTTEALRYGSI
-761 KKFKNTLTDM
+761 KKFSKTLTDM
-771 EKNWPFFI
+771 EKNWPYFV

-785 DMVKSKV
+785 DMVISKV
-792 DPEISVVYENN
+792 DPEISIIYENN
-803 LADDS
+803 LADKG
-808 LKRIG
+808 LIRIG
-813 KKLRFQF
+813 KRLRFQF

-837 ERKEFRKALFVRN
+837 ERKEFRKSLFIRN
-850 NYTDML
+850 NYTEML
-856 NILQASIMNK
+856 NILQANIMNK
-866 LNNKKN
+866 LNNRKYKKED
-872 NKLDINFL
+872 KKYLD
-880 NDALMTSI
+880 DALMTSI

>member
-1 MNMKKRDLYYERI
+1 MKKRDLYYERI

-34 KDQEGD
+34 RDQEGLTFY
-40 KFFKLVEKLRL
+40 KIVERLRL
-51 ISKNSLFDKNKGKA
+51 LSKNTLLDKNKSKV
-65 FLKTSN
+65 FLKVSK
-71 EIKKLNSLQ
+71 EVKKLKPKDI
-80 TFKVTRAFSHILNL
+80 FRVTRSFSHILNL

-104 RKLNEYDNPYFKN
+104 RKLNEYENPYFKN
-117 KNQNLFVEDI
+117 KNQNIFIEDI
-127 IEALIKNKKISNNK
+127 IKNLFKDRNISNKK
-141 IYEQAKN
+141 IYEQATK
-148 LNIGIVLTAHPTE
+148 LDIGIVLTAHPTE

-171 ANLID
+171 ANLIE
-176 LLEQRHLYKKYPSK
+176 LMEQRHLYKKYPSK
-190 ITEIDRK
+190 ILEIDRK
-197 LYSEIAIIW
+197 IYTEITVIW

-227 VIEDSLWDTVPRV
+227 VIEDSLWDTIPKV

-248 RKNLKKDL
+248 RKNLGKDL
-256 PRDFNPIQFGSWMGG
+256 PRGYSPIQFGSWMGG
-271 DRDGNPNVTAEITK
+271 DRDGNPNVTADITK
-285 KVILYSRWQAAKLYE
+285 KVILFSRWQAAKLYE

-308 NLSMKECSPKIRKVT
+308 DLSMKECSPKIKKIA
-323 GKTFEPY
+323 GNSFEPY
-330 RVYLRPIRDKIRS
+330 RVYLRPIRDKIRL
-343 THQLIEDHLT
+343 TYQLIEKHLNNNESLNE
-353 KKIPLDKNKLLQD
+353 KKLLKD

-373 LREVRESLNLNK
+373 LREVRESLNLNR
-385 GQHIGNADL
+385 GQHIANADL
-394 LDLIRRVRCFGVNL
+394 LDLIRRVRCFGINL
-408 AKLDI
+408 ARLDI

-419 HDKLLKEIFKKKYEI
+419 HQKLIADVLDKKY
-434 NYSNLKENNK
+434 K
-444 INYLNNLIKQKKYFL
+444 INFSSLSESKKINLLNLLIKQKKYFINN
-459 DKLKITDKENK
+459 LKIKHKDNK
-470 EVWNTFKQISKEPSQ
+470 EVWNTFKQISKEPEQ
-485 CLGAYVISMT
+485 CMGAYVISMT

-506 LQKQAN
+506 LQKQAE
-512 TKHFL
+512 TKNLL

-528 LRNAKDIMENLFKLS
+528 LKNAKSVMENIFKLS
-543 WYKKLINNKQEI
+543 WYRRLINHKQEV

-583 DIAKKYKIDLVF
+583 NLAKKYKIDLVF

-613 LKSQPSNT
+613 LKSQPANT

-667 KENWRD
+667 KKNWRE
-673 LIEKMSEISTSA
+673 LIEKMSEIATSA

-698 YFKLV
+698 YFKTV

-719 KRKNIDNIQSLRA
+719 KRKNVDNIQSLRA

-747 GWLGTTEALRYGSI
+747 AWLGTTEALRYGSI
-761 KKFKNTLTDM
+761 KKFSKTLTDM
-771 EKNWPFFI
+771 EKNWPYFV

-785 DMVKSKV
+785 DMVITKV
-792 DPEISVVYENN
+792 DPEISIIYENN
-803 LADDS
+803 LADS
-808 LKRIG
+808 ALKRIG

-820 KTLVK
+820 DALVK
-825 LHNKITPKEVIK
+825 LHNKITPKEVFK
-837 ERKEFRKALFVRN
+837 ERKEFRKALFIRN
-850 NYTDML
+850 NYTETL
-856 NILQASIMNK
+856 NILQANIMNK
-866 LNNKKN
+866 INNNKYK
-872 NKLDINFL
+872 KLDKKFL
-880 NDALMTSI
+880 DDALMTSI